1 MVTLIENTPGAPGCL
16 FEHGLSFY
24 AETKNHKIL
33 ADTGASGAFLKNAQ
47 TLGIDLRQVDTVVIS
62 HGHYDHGG
70 GLLEFAALNPTA
82 KIYLS
87 QRASGAFYHLKDEGE
102 KYIGLDPGVFHLPG
116 LCLTEGNVKLDEE
129 LSLFSGVLG
138 RRLWPAG
145 NRRLKRKEKERY
157 LQDSF
162 DHEQCLVI
170 SQGEKK
176 ILISGCAH
184 NGILNIL
191 DRFQEVYGR
200 GPDVVI
206 SGFHMKKDGDYTE
219 EEEHQIR
226 QTARLLKET
235 GALFYTG
242 HCTGLPAFE
251 RMKEIMGNRLL
262 PLHSGEELFLEESK
276 ETKYEEGD
284 K

>member
-1 MVTLIENTPGAPGCL
+1 M
-16 FEHGLSFY
+16 
-24 AETKNHKIL
+24 
-33 ADTGASGAFLKNAQ
+33 
-47 TLGIDLRQVDTVVIS
+47 
-62 HGHYDHGG
+62 
-70 GLLEFAALNPTA
+70 
-82 KIYLS
+82 
-87 QRASGAFYHLKDEGE
+87 
-102 KYIGLDPGVFHLPG
+102 
-116 LCLTEGNVKLDEE
+116 KLDEE
-129 LSLFSGVLG
+129 LSLFSGILG

-145 NRRLKRKEKERY
+145 NRRLKRKEKEGY

-176 ILISGCAH
+176 IPYLRVRAQWNSKYSGPVS
-184 NGILNIL
+184 GSV
-191 DRFQEVYGR
+191 RR